1 MNLADILI
9 LLAVVL
15 IFSFIYPS
23 LSGYDRYANLMV
35 GNSLHLSPSQAMDKF
50 GRNIHW
56 ILGTGAHGESVFDAV
71 WSGARISL
79 SLALLCSVV
88 NILAGTLVGTIWGLN
103 KRLDPYLLAVYYT
116 VGNVPYILI
125 VSVVLMLTGGGFR
138 SMVFALTLTGWLS
151 IAYQIRIQVMM
162 IRDREYNLASIG
174 LGTSSGKIILRNI
187 LPHLISVLITLAAA
201 EIPSCLSYEVF
212 LSYIGIGLSDLSL
225 GRLIYEAE
233 PSMFIPGWS
242 LEFWSPV
249 AVACIVTVVL
259 YVTGQR
265 LGDASDPRR
274 HM

>member
-1 MNLADILI
+1 MTELNSAPRIDSLSTEELFSFLPADMDAAEENKEPSYSYWREVFRLFWQKKTTILFLI

-15 IFSFIYPS
+15 IFSFVYPS

-174 LGTSSGKIILRNI
+174 LGT
-187 LPHLISVLITLAAA
+187 T
-201 EIPSCLSYEVF
+201 
-212 LSYIGIGLSDLSL
+212 
-225 GRLIYEAE
+225 
-233 PSMFIPGWS
+233 
-242 LEFWSPV
+242 
-249 AVACIVTVVL
+249 
-259 YVTGQR
+259 
-265 LGDASDPRR
+265 
-274 HM
+274 